1 MGLDQYLYARKYV
14 SSSDYGRDADGNYIN
29 TPNEKFSQIL
39 SAMDISTDEV
49 RGDHP
54 SLNIELSVGY
64 WRKANAIHQWFVN
77 EVQSGEDD
85 CGDYYVSR
93 EQLIELRD
101 LCQQVVDN
109 PDDAE
114 ELLPTQGGFFF
125 GETEYDEWY
134 FSSVKNTIEIL
145 DKILNNSKFDEWDFK
160 YTSSW

>member
-1 MGLDQYLYARKYV
+1 MGLDQYLYARKYI
-14 SSSDYGRDADGNYIN
+14 SSVDYGRDADGNFTS
-29 TPNEKFSQIL
+29 TPNEQFDEIIKAI
-39 SAMDISTDEV
+39 DISRDEV
-49 RGDHP
+49 REDHP
-54 SLNIELSVGY
+54 SINLELGVGY

-85 CGDYYVSR
+85 CKDYYVSR

-125 GETEYDEWY
+125 GDTTYDEWY
-134 FSSVKNTIEIL
+134 FSSVTNTIEIL